1 MSGFVN
7 PLSRQGRRNRR
18 EDMNMTAWIAMGLV
32 ALLFVG
38 PLVWRTWRDHLEDRA
53 LSLQADLQ
61 AAVNHA
67 LGGESL
73 VAVRGKAGAQDGTG
87 TVEIYVPAGWGNVPE
102 DVWPAALSHMPAG
115 YTLVVMPRA
124 SSTPAPRR
132 PAARPQPRS

>member
-1 MSGFVN
+1 MSWFVN

-73 VAVRGKAGAQDGTG
+73 VAVRVKAGAQDGTG
-87 TVEIYVPAGWGNVPE
+87 TVEIYVPAGWENVLE
-102 DVWPAALSHMPAG
+102 DVWPVVLSHMPAG
-115 YTLVVMPRA
+115 YVLVFRPRPA
-124 SSTPAPRR
+124 SAPAPLRR
-132 PAARPQPRS
+132 AA